1 MTSDKVYSYRR
12 EIDARDGMI
21 SLYATYM
28 SLAFTFSS
36 HHLAM
41 RVAVNIIFRVIQLDT
56 DLKRSDTQGG
66 QNRDSAAERRNG

>member
-1 MTSDKVYSYRR
+1 MTNDKVYSYRG

-21 SLYATYM
+21 SLCYVYM

-41 RVAVNIIFRVIQLDT
+41 RVAVNIIFRVIQLDI

>member
-1 MTSDKVYSYRR
+1 MTNDKVYSYRG

-21 SLYATYM
+21 SLCYVYM

-41 RVAVNIIFRVIQLDT
+41 RVAVNIIFRVIQLDI
-56 DLKRSDTQGG
+56 DVAFRL
-66 QNRDSAAERRNG
+66 